1 MAFSPFLLPSPSSSS
16 SLVPVVVIQKFCY
29 HGNTVTS
36 HFSIA
41 LLSKLSSQNLSD
53 RSQVALSTIEL
64 AFKPIKIYTNN
75 NNFCLH
81 STYTH
86 LV

>member
-1 MAFSPFLLPSPSSSS
+1 MVTRDVTLP
-16 SLVPVVVIQKFCY
+16 L
-29 HGNTVTS
+29 
-36 HFSIA
+36 SIA

-64 AFKPIKIYTNN
+64 VFEPIKIYANN

-86 LV
+86 